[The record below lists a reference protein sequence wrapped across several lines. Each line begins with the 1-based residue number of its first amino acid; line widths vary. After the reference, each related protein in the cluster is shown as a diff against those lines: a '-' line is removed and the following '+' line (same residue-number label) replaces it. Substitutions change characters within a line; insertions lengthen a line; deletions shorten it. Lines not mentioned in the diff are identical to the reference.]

1 MADVAPAG
9 NTLRT
14 PQDLMALLGA
24 LEAAHPVDEW
34 TVGDLRVWP
43 IARTRLAHRLARR
56 MDGRPTRPRLGGVAD
71 LARRAGGA
79 ARCAMTGAR
88 TARPPAGTDGP
99 HVVVCGDGI
108 SFSTGPAPVDRH
120 AVPFQ
125 RALRDLGV
133 ASTLLEPGHRVPAGL
148 AGPVVRVQPALD
160 RRAVRARLG
169 RLPDADLP
177 GHDDVV
183 RDLAER
189 GLPGAL
195 ADQRTLALAGAV
207 VSAMAAPFE
216 AWLDRQQ
223 ATAGAVVEF
232 YALHGFAFVVA
243 CRRAGIPVIDLQ
255 HGVQG
260 RFHYAYAG
268 WQRVPTEGY
277 ALLPDRFWVWS
288 DDEAQA
294 IAEWAPEGAG
304 RCLVGGNLELRS
316 WRAASGGAAG
326 RRKAQIAEADET
338 SPLGAEDDAFVLVAL
353 ADEESDRDLERLLD
367 VIAAAPASWRW
378 GLRCHPTDPD
388 VPRWER
394 AATTRGLARVEVR
407 ASTELP
413 LFALLDHAD
422 VLVTRASS
430 VVIDAGA
437 VGVPAVIIDPIGA
450 ELYTEEV
457 AAGRAWAALGD
468 DVVDA
473 VADALAAGRG
483 PGVGGVSPEPAL
495 RAVAELAGCAP

>member
-1 MADVAPAG
+1 MV
-9 NTLRT
+9 
-14 PQDLMALLGA
+14 LLGA
-24 LEAAHPVDEW
+24 LEGAHPVDEW
-34 TVGDLRVWP
+34 TVGDLHVWP
-43 IARTRLAHRLARR
+43 IARTRLAHRLART
-56 MDGRPTRPRLGGVAD
+56 MDGRPTRPRLGGATD

-79 ARCAMTGAR
+79 ARCATTGAR
-88 TARPPAGTDGP
+88 TPRPPAGTGDP

-108 SFSTGPAPVDRH
+108 SFSAGPTPVDRH
-120 AVPFQ
+120 ADPFQ
-125 RALRDLGV
+125 RALRDHGV

-148 AGPVVRVQPALD
+148 LGPVVRVQPALD
-160 RRAVRARLG
+160 LRAVRTRFG
-169 RLPDADLP
+169 RLPATRLP

-183 RDLAER
+183 RDLADR
-189 GLPGAL
+189 GLPDAL
-195 ADQRTLALAGAV
+195 ADERTLALAGAV
-207 VSAMAAPFE
+207 VSAMAVPFE

-260 RFHYAYAG
+260 RLHYAYAG
-268 WQRVPTEGY
+268 WERVPPGGY

-304 RCLVGGNLELRS
+304 RCLVGGNLELQS
-316 WRAASGGAAG
+316 WRTDRGRVGRRADGTGGA
-326 RRKAQIAEADET
+326 DVT
-338 SPLGAEDDAFVLVAL
+338 SPLRADDDPFVLVAL

-367 VIAAAPASWRW
+367 AIAAAPASWRW
-378 GLRCHPTDPD
+378 GLRCHPADPD

-394 AATTRGLARVEVR
+394 AAAARGPARVEVR

-413 LFALLDHAD
+413 LFALLDRAD

-430 VVIDAGA
+430 VVIDAAA
-437 VGVPAVIIDPIGA
+437 VGVPCVIVDPIGA
-450 ELYTEEV
+450 ELYAEEV
-457 AAGRAWAALGD
+457 AAGRARVARDGA
-468 DVVDA
+468 VVAA
-473 VADALAAGRG
+473 VADAVAEGRR
-483 PGVGGVSPEPAL
+483 PGIVGVSPEPAL